1 MLSFSYAQDCEI
13 GNPDWPSNDEIA
25 PGYEFNLYITA
36 QIFIDGIEQ
45 ENGKIAGFV
54 SDQIRGTDI
63 DGSSYFPPADTW
75 LYQPQI
81 YSNQEQ
87 GEIIFFKFYD
97 EDMLYLL

>member
-1 MLSFSYAQDCEI
+1 MKLFFLIITLITSFSYAQDCEI
-13 GNPDWPSNDEIA
+13 GNPDWPSNDDIA

-45 ENGKIAGFV
+45 ENGKISGFIGN
-54 SDQIRGTDI
+54 QIRGVDI

-81 YSNQEQ
+81 YSNEEQ
-87 GEIIFFKFYD
+87 GEIIFF
-97 EDMLYLL
+97 